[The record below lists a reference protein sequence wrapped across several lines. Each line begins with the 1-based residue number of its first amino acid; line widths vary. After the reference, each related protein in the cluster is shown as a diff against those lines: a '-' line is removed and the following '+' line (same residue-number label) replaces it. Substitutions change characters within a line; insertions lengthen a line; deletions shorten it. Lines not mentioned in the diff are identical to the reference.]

1 MSDINWN
8 ETAVYEFMRF
18 EREPERRVFPDRD
31 ITKLA
36 KAGLIQENETGDWT
50 LTQTGEDE
58 LANIRQHFNSGKL
71 SELPLKVRNY
81 YFDWR
86 VYDEKKLPVKELSK
100 VALHDRSA
108 EIRKKAA
115 TMLNKFSKLDK
126 ETSNGLAHDEDYQI
140 RLMAAKNADPHLFFE
155 ESDERVVKT
164 LIYNH
169 NFDKECVEHWLDNPN
184 SQIRVQ
190 AALLTEDGKV
200 DEVLSR
206 LNPQDVAHVLACK
219 PQWATCER
227 VMNAWE
233 NADEAGR
240 TGWSRSCA
248 TCRTR
253 SSIRRS
259 KATRTWPCMT
269 VWRNTEKLSVKCW
282 SWVRCSPKTVR
293 FAGRF
298 GSVPSARLVERDSN
312 AKSDI
317 YQKILRARIRRTYG
331 LSCLQLSRAR
341 IHGV

>member
-1 MSDINWN
+1 MSDNINWN
-8 ETAVYEFMRF
+8 ETAIYEFMRL

-200 DEVLSR
+200 DEVLAR
-206 LNPQDVAHVLACK
+206 LNPQDVAHVLADE

-233 NADEAGR
+233 NADEVGR
-240 TGWSRSCA
+240 Y
-248 TCRTR
+248 
-253 SSIRRS
+253 
-259 KATRTWPCMT
+259 
-269 VWRNTEKLSVKCW
+269 
-282 SWVRCSPKTVR
+282 
-293 FAGRF
+293 
-298 GSVPSARLVERDSN
+298 RLVKVMRDMPDSFIN
-312 AKSDI
+312 QAF
-317 YQKILRARIRRTYG
+317 KI
-331 LSCLQLSRAR
+331 C
-341 IHGV
+341 

>member
-1 MSDINWN
+1 MSDNINWN
-8 ETAVYEFMRF
+8 ETAIYEFMRF

-200 DEVLSR
+200 DEVLAR
-206 LNPQDVAHVLACK
+206 LNPQDVAHVLADE

-233 NADEAGR
+233 NADEVGR
-240 TGWSRSCA
+240 YRLVKVMRDMPDSFINQAFKGDAYMALHDRLEEYREAVRQVLELGFMFSEDSE
-248 TCRTR
+248 
-253 SSIRRS
+253 IRR
-259 KATRTWPCMT
+259 KIW
-269 VWRNTEKLSVKCW
+269 
-282 SWVRCSPKTVR
+282 
-293 FAGRF
+293 
-298 GSVPSARLVERDSN
+298 ER
-312 AKSDI
+312 AEHEI
-317 YQKILRARIRRTYG
+317 G
-331 LSCLQLSRAR
+331 
-341 IHGV
+341 